1 MSATEPQSTFGP
13 SALATPANI
22 VTVLRLL
29 LAPVAFGL
37 IVDQPVSWLTAT
49 VWTALVVSDGL
60 DGYLARRH
68 GSTRSGAFLDP
79 LADKVLMLGGL
90 IALVTIDVFWWVP
103 VAIIAGREIVISL
116 YRSYWGRQ
124 GIAVPAS
131 PMAKVKTFT
140 QAIAVGVAVCPPLVE
155 HAPWLANVFLWAAV
169 ALALASAVQYI
180 LDGSRA
186 MTTTMGRDS

>member
-1 MSATEPQSTFGP
+1 MSATEPQAGYGP
-13 SALATPANI
+13 SALATPANA
-22 VTVLRLL
+22 VTVVRIL

-37 IVDQPVSWLTAT
+37 IVERPVSWLTWA
-49 VWTALVVSDGL
+49 VWTALTVSDGL

-103 VAIIAGREIVISL
+103 VALIAAREVLISL
-116 YRSYWGRQ
+116 YRSYWGRR

-131 PMAKVKTFT
+131 RLAKFKTFA
-140 QAIAVGVAVCPPLVE
+140 QALAVAAAVWPPTANHVP
-155 HAPWLANVFLWAAV
+155 ALADVFLWGAV
-169 ALALASAVQYI
+169 VLAVVSAVQYI
-180 LDGSRA
+180 VDGSRA
-186 MTTTMGRDS
+186 LTTMHRD